1 MMLLPNLGAVL
12 TVVLGFLGLLF
23 PKAVGRVLGI
33 DLDRPLGTSEFRATY
48 GGFFL
53 SLGIG
58 CIVAQSVQV
67 FTIVGAAWCSAAIV
81 RMVSCAVD
89 NVWTSSNLAGV
100 VLQTHKLINPS
111 SRSRGSPQDHQRQRP
126 QFIRTADSADRGSVT
141 LSDLETQV
149 VFPREL
155 RCQIPGCPG
164 G

>member
-1 MMLLPNLGAVL
+1 MA
-12 TVVLGFLGLLF
+12 
-23 PKAVGRVLGI
+23 VLGI

-89 NVWTSSNLAGV
+89 NVWTWR
-100 VLQTHKLINPS
+100 PS
-111 SRSRGSPQDHQRQRP
+111 QNGA
-126 QFIRTADSADRGSVT
+126 TDSADVAI
-141 LSDLETQV
+141 
-149 VFPREL
+149 F
-155 RCQIPGCPG
+155 
-164 G
+164 